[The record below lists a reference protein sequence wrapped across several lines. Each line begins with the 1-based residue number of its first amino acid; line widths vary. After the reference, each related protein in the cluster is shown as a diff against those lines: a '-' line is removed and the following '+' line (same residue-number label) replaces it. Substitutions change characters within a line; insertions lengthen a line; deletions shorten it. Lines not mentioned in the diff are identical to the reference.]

1 MARIIVAGSENDG
14 SFAVMDFTNPAAP
27 SVRLE
32 GWWLTLAPFVVVGA
46 ILRVSALCYLGGNA
60 IKLFELGIVAPALIM
75 GLLHGAPE
83 ADRLS
88 RGEPTK
94 GAGFFDLLVTPVYA
108 AEHSISKSLKPSA
121 FPRRRSGRRSGAGLP
136 IRPWSACGS

>member
-108 AEHSISKSLKPSA
+108 AEYPTSKPKTFSP
-121 FPRRRSGRRSGAGLP
+121 PQEMIGQQIWRG
-136 IRPWSACGS
+136 